1 MIQFGSVTYNDTID
15 YEKSIIFINEFKKYK
30 KLTDIN
36 HQVIKDAVQTNPAI
50 GKALLIYVRLFFWKM
65 ISLYDLISAIKDK
78 VNYVNYNKLGIFEKN
93 ELECCLG
100 HELMCAFLGQKIQPI
115 NELTNL
121 KCLYIETEGFGS
133 DEEVWTYI
141 PPPTGFFS
149 IIENIVYA
157 KFFCKLQNKKFKLDI
172 LHNWWR
178 YPIPFLDL
186 FDVNLR
192 KEFNLNLESD
202 MHLTWDVLRYG
213 MSKISQEE
221 YRELGVFKLHEYR
234 KIKNTLKN
242 FYSTVKGTIEIDTE
256 SCVAYLRGGDKLVL
270 ETIHSPPELLHCDAF
285 AMQALDV
292 PILFLSDDFQL
303 AEDTLQMYGNKS
315 SKNITKSIFHGY
327 HYGLNNSEEDF
338 YAIIENYLILS
349 SCNYSI
355 SCPSS
360 NLVNSANWSNENLK
374 TDFKLQSIPT
384 YRYLYL

>member
-1 MIQFGSVTYNDTID
+1 MLQFGSVTYNDTID

-157 KFFCKLQNKKFKLDI
+157 KFFCKLRNKKFKLDI

-242 FYSTVKGTIEIDTE
+242 FYSTVKENIEIDTE
-256 SCVAYLRGGDKLVL
+256 SCVAYMRGGDKLVL
-270 ETIHSPPELLHCDAF
+270 ETIHSPPELLHCDVF
-285 AMQALDV
+285 AVQALDV

-374 TDFKLQSIPT
+374 TDFNLQSIPT